1 MELLTPRRQAI
12 LGLVVRA
19 YIETAQPIGSKALVE
34 RYHLGY
40 SPATIRNELAAL
52 EELGYLTH
60 PHTSAGRVP
69 TEEGYRYFVEH
80 LLGEVELP
88 LSERLMIQHQFH
100 QVRLELDQWARLAA
114 AVLAHTVHSA
124 ALATPPKAPRSR
136 FKHLELIS
144 LHDTVILLVLVL
156 VGGIVRQQMLTLDGP
171 VSQEQLSR
179 ISNELNACLS
189 GATSDELMN
198 RATHVTELGRQ
209 VVLLVQNLMQR
220 VDGYPSD
227 QVYRAGL
234 TQILEAPEFA
244 EGESVRKIVQVL
256 EERSLLESILASL
269 QDINTVQV
277 IIGGEGRWQTLRN
290 ISLVL
295 SRYGVREGATGL
307 LGVVGPIR
315 MPYDRAI
322 SVVRY
327 VSMLMSDLLREWYG
341 YEPSEAGSFSS
352 MEVGF

>member
-19 YIETAQPIGSKALVE
+19 YIETAQPIGSKSLVE
-34 RYHLGY
+34 RYNLGY

-52 EELGYLTH
+52 EEMGYLTH

-100 QVRLELDQWARLAA
+100 QVRLELDQWVRLAA
-114 AVLAHTVHSA
+114 AVLAHTARSA
-124 ALATPPKAPRSR
+124 ALATVPKPPQSR

-156 VGGIVRQQMLTLDGP
+156 LGGLVKQQMLTLDGP

-179 ISNELNACLS
+179 ISNELNACLH
-189 GATSDELMN
+189 GATSEELMS
-198 RATHVTELGRQ
+198 RAAHITELGRQ
-209 VVLLVQNLMQR
+209 VVILVRDLMRR
-220 VDGYPSD
+220 VDGRPSD

-234 TQILEAPEFA
+234 TQVLEAPEFA
-244 EGESVRKIVQVL
+244 EGESARQIVQVL
-256 EERSLLESILASL
+256 EERSLIESILASL
-269 QDINTVQV
+269 PDVNTVQV
-277 IIGGEGRWQTLRN
+277 IIGGEGRWHALRD

-322 SVVRY
+322 SAVRY
-327 VSMLMSDLLREWYG
+327 VSALMSDLLYEWYG
-341 YEPSEAGSFSS
+341 YETR
-352 MEVGF
+352 

>member
-19 YIETAQPIGSKALVE
+19 YIETAQPIGSKSLVE
-34 RYHLGY
+34 RYRLRY

-52 EELGYLTH
+52 EEMGYLTH

-88 LSERLMIQHQFH
+88 LSERLMIRHQFH

-114 AVLAHTVHSA
+114 AVLAHTARSA
-124 ALATPPKAPRSR
+124 ALATAPQASQSR

-156 VGGIVRQQMLTLDGP
+156 VGGTVKQQMLTLDGP

-179 ISNELNACLS
+179 ISNELNACLN
-189 GATSDELMN
+189 GATSEELVS
-198 RATHVTELGRQ
+198 RAAHITELGRQ
-209 VVLLVQNLMQR
+209 VVILVRDIMRR
-220 VDGYPSD
+220 VDGYLSD

-234 TQILEAPEFA
+234 TQVLEAPEFA
-244 EGESVRKIVQVL
+244 EGESARRIVQVL

-269 QDINTVQV
+269 PDINTVQV
-277 IIGGEGRWQTLRN
+277 IIGGEGRWQTLRD

-295 SRYGVREGATGL
+295 SRYGVQEGATGL
-307 LGVVGPIR
+307 LGVIGPIR

-322 SVVRY
+322 SAVRY
-327 VSMLMSDLLREWYG
+327 VSMLMSDLLHEWYG
-341 YEPSEAGSFSS
+341 GEPS
-352 MEVGF
+352 